1 MDTYTKLPSFRRI
14 FTQDYPKEFKKLIDI
29 LSVSLNNGIE
39 VLYEALNNSLTLR
52 DNISCTVKDI
62 TLSVD
67 SNGKPVTS
75 ANISL
80 INNNT
85 VDGVTVLSAINQVN
99 PAVYPTGGVFIS
111 GAQNG
116 NLYVINNITGL
127 QPNTSY
133 TIRLVAWQQ

>member
-1 MDTYTKLPSFRRI
+1 M
-14 FTQDYPKEFKKLIDI
+14 
-29 LSVSLNNGIE
+29 SLNNGIE